1 MSTKLRDVPNTKHK
15 RIRQTRFAGG
25 QTFDGQSALQITMNH
40 FGEIRYIAVS
50 RHDAYE
56 LAQELLRFASSI
68 EVEDE

>member
-25 QTFDGQSALQITMNH
+25 PTFDGQCALQITMNH
-40 FGEIRYIAVS
+40 FGDIRYIAVS

-56 LAQELLRFASSI
+56 LAQELLRFANSTEI
-68 EVEDE
+68 EDE